1 MTEAAEL
8 AQAVVAARSR
18 LIDFVGRCPEEQWAS
33 CPLGPD
39 DPRPVGVIIDHV
51 ADAYEY
57 LASFVTKITRH
68 EAVEV
73 SPAIV
78 DDLNARHA
86 AAPAPSRES
95 ALAHLERSGDAF
107 VALIEPLDE
116 QQLTKGDDGVTVTRF
131 AQIAALHADNHR
143 VELETA
149 LGLDPDPSLF

>member
-8 AQAVVAARSR
+8 AGAVVAARSR
-18 LIDFVGRCPEEQWAS
+18 LVDFVDHCSEEHWSS

-57 LASFVTKITRH
+57 LASFVTRITRH

-86 AAPAPSRES
+86 AAPTPTRQS

-116 QQLTKGDDGVTVTRF
+116 RQLTSGDGGVTVTRF
-131 AQIAALHADNHR
+131 AHIAALHADNHR

-149 LGLDPDPSLF
+149 LGLVP

>member
-1 MTEAAEL
+1 MTGAAEL
-8 AQAVVAARSR
+8 AHAVVVARSR
-18 LIDFVGRCPEEQWAS
+18 LVDFVDRCPEEQWAS

-39 DPRPVGVIIDHV
+39 DPRPVGVIVDHV

-57 LASFVTKITRH
+57 LASFVTKIARH

-86 AAPAPSRES
+86 AAPTPTRES
-95 ALAHLERSGDAF
+95 ARVHLERSGNAF

-116 QQLTKGDDGVTVTRF
+116 EQLTSGEGGVTVTRF

-149 LGLDPDPSLF
+149 LGLAPDPSLF